1 MARGPNAV
9 SLLKEREMSAHHV
22 TITVNG
28 EQRRAEVEARK
39 LLVHLLREE
48 FGVTSAHV
56 GCDTTQCGACTV
68 RLDGHAVKSCTVL
81 AVQVDGAAV
90 DTVESLSRAGDAEH
104 PLLRAFRDHH
114 ALQCGFC
121 TPGMVM
127 STLELLQRERHP
139 SEERVRARLKGNF
152 CRCTGYQHIVD
163 AIRATDRVPASQEA
177 GASPPFSSP
186 RNGAGDGKAAG
197 SDAGAETH
205 RPSAPDSSGFFGRAV
220 QRREDDHH
228 LRGQA
233 RFTDDVRPA
242 GAAGALHAALL
253 RSPHA
258 HARIRSVSVDRAAKM
273 PGVVA
278 VVTGADLADS
288 VSPLPTN
295 WVLPGM
301 QVPVHRVLAG
311 EVARFQGEAVAGV
324 VASNAYTAADAVAAI
339 EVDYEPLP
347 AVTNPWRAARR
358 GAALVHPELGS
369 AAEDGNVL
377 FRVPIYAGDYAAARE
392 QAEVVTRQRLRNQNL
407 IPCALEPRSV
417 LADYDDR
424 TGSVTVY
431 SSTQS
436 PHIIKRMLA
445 EVLSFPEDRLRVV
458 APDVGGG
465 FGSKLHL
472 YPEEVLV
479 TALAIRL
486 RRAVKWTATRS
497 EDFTATN
504 HGRDQI
510 QDVELCATADG
521 IITGLKA
528 TLYANLGAYLS
539 GMAAGIPTAN
549 CSLMLTGCYRIP
561 NIHIDTLGVV
571 TNTSRVDT
579 YRGAGRPEATY
590 LIERMVD
597 QLARELGIDPAEIRR
612 RNFIP
617 SEAFPYQS
625 PVFVFDSGNYEHNL
639 DTALGIVDYD
649 ALRREQAEL
658 RGQGRYRGIGLAAYT
673 EFTGLGSGRANAAVG
688 FAYGGW
694 EYARVLVLP
703 AGRVSVHVGTADHG
717 QGHATSYAQIAA
729 EVLGLR
735 PDDID
740 IAEGDTATVEFGQGT
755 FNSRSMPVGGSAVY
769 ECSQKVLAKAKQ
781 FAAHALAAAVQDV
794 RYEAGVFTAPKRADD
809 GPPSSVTWDDVA
821 RLAHFVPDI
830 PPGLEPG
837 LDERVFYD
845 PKGLTF
851 PFGTYI
857 AVVDVDVATGDIT
870 IDRFLAV
877 DDCGPLIN
885 PLLARGQIHGG
896 IAQGLGQALLEG
908 ASYDDQGSL
917 VSRDWTRYAFPRA
930 QYIPRL
936 ETEHTITPSPFTSFG
951 IKGIGEAG
959 AIGTPPAIV
968 NAVLDALAPLGVTHL
983 DMPLHPERVLAAIR
997 RAATG
1002 RGTLGDAQ

>member
-1 MARGPNAV
+1 V
-9 SLLKEREMSAHHV
+9 SRHSV

-28 EQRRAEVEARK
+28 ARRQAEVESRK
-39 LLVHLLREE
+39 LLVHFLRDDL
-48 FGVTSAHV
+48 GVTSTHV

-68 RLDGHAVKSCTVL
+68 HLDGSAVKSCTVL
-81 AVQVDGAAV
+81 AVQADGSAV
-90 DTVESLSRAGDAEH
+90 NTVASVREPGDAEH
-104 PLLRAFRDHH
+104 PLQSAFREHH

-121 TPGMVM
+121 TPGMIM
-127 STLELLQRERHP
+127 SALELLRREP
-139 SEERVRARLKGNF
+139 QATEERIRTWLKGNF

-163 AIRATDRVPASQEA
+163 AIRAAGEAARPRGEQATAGPAAAEVR
-177 GASPPFSSP
+177 GSSV
-186 RNGAGDGKAAG
+186 GQ
-197 SDAGAETH
+197 AE
-205 RPSAPDSSGFFGRAV
+205 RSFGRPLA
-220 QRREDDHH
+220 RREDDRH
-228 LRGQA
+228 LRGRG
-233 RFTDDVRPA
+233 RFTDDVRSA
-242 GAAGALHAALL
+242 DAAGTLHVALA

-258 HARIRSVSVDRAAKM
+258 HARVRSVSLDRASGI

-278 VVTGADLADS
+278 VVTAADLLDVVA
-288 VSPLPTN
+288 PLPPN
-295 WVLPGM
+295 WILPGM
-301 QVPVHRVLAG
+301 RVPVHRVLAD
-311 EVARFQGEAVAGV
+311 EVARFQGEGVAAV
-324 VASNAYTAADAVAAI
+324 VAVDAYTAADAAAAI
-339 EVDYEPLP
+339 DVDYEPLP
-347 AVTNPWRAARR
+347 AVTDPWQAAQHD
-358 GAALVHPELGS
+358 APVVHPGLAS
-369 AAEDGNVL
+369 ASEDGNIVL
-377 FRVPIYAGDYAAARE
+377 RMPIHTGDYAAARE
-392 QAEVVTRQRLRNQNL
+392 QAHVVIRQRLRNQNL
-407 IPCALEPRSV
+407 IPGALEPRSV
-417 LADYDDR
+417 LAEYDDHSG
-424 TGSVTVY
+424 TVTVH

-445 EVLSFPEDRLRVV
+445 EVLSFPEERLRVV

-497 EDFTATN
+497 EDFRSAN
-504 HGRDQI
+504 HGRDHV

-521 IITGLKA
+521 VITGIKA
-528 TLYANLGAYLS
+528 TLFANLGAYLS
-539 GMAAGIPTAN
+539 SMAAGIPTAN
-549 CSLMLTGCYRIP
+549 CAFMLTGCYRIP
-561 NIHIDTLGVV
+561 NIHVDTLGML

-617 SEAFPYQS
+617 KNAFPYQS
-625 PVFVFDSGNYEHNL
+625 PGLFLFDSGDYERNL
-639 DTALGIVDYD
+639 DTALDIVGYEKLRQEQVE
-649 ALRREQAEL
+649 LRR
-658 RGQGRYRGIGLAAYT
+658 QGRYRGIGLATYT
-673 EFTGLGSGRANAAVG
+673 EFTGLGSGRDNAAAG

-694 EYARVLVLP
+694 EYARVLVHP
-703 AGRVSVHVGTADHG
+703 TGRVSVHVGTADQG

-729 EVLGLR
+729 DALGLR

-740 IAEGDTATVEFGQGT
+740 IVEGDTARAEFGQGT
-755 FNSRSMPVGGSAVY
+755 FNSRSMPVGGSAVH
-769 ECSQKVLAKAKQ
+769 ECSQKVLAKAKR
-781 FAAHALAAAVQDV
+781 FAAHTLRAADEDV
-794 RYEAGVFTAPKRADD
+794 RYEAGVFTGPERAD
-809 GPPSSVTWDDVA
+809 GGSAGSVTWQDVA

-830 PPGLEPG
+830 PRGLEPG

-857 AVVDVDVATGDIT
+857 AVVDVDAATGDILV
-870 IDRFLAV
+870 DRFLAV

-908 ASYDDQGSL
+908 ARYDDEGSLASYD
-917 VSRDWTRYAFPRA
+917 WTTYAFPRA
-930 QYIPRL
+930 QHIPRL
-936 ETEHTITPSPFTSFG
+936 ETEHTVTPSPFTFRG
-951 IKGIGEAG
+951 VKGIGEAG

-983 DMPLHPERVLAAIR
+983 DMPLHAEQVRTAIR
-997 RAATG
+997 QAATSG
-1002 RGTLGDAQ
+1002 RAPGGAR

>member
-1 MARGPNAV
+1 M
-9 SLLKEREMSAHHV
+9 
-22 TITVNG
+22 TVNG
-28 EQRRAEVEARK
+28 ERRQAEVEARK
-39 LLVHLLREE
+39 LLVHFLRDDL
-48 FGVTSAHV
+48 GVTSTHV

-68 RLDGHAVKSCTVL
+68 HLDGSAVKSCTVL
-81 AVQVDGAAV
+81 AVQADGAAV
-90 DTVESLSRAGDAEH
+90 NTVESLHKPGDAEH
-104 PLLRAFRDHH
+104 PLQSAFREHH
-114 ALQCGFC
+114 GVQCGFC
-121 TPGMVM
+121 TPGMIM
-127 STLELLQRERHP
+127 SSLELLRREP
-139 SEERVRARLKGNF
+139 QPTEERIRAWLKGNF

-163 AIRATDRVPASQEA
+163 AIRAAGEA
-177 GASPPFSSP
+177 TTAP
-186 RNGAGDGKAAG
+186 DGP
-197 SDAGAETH
+197 GAERGTAAAEV
-205 RPSAPDSSGFFGRAV
+205 RRSRAGQAGRFFGQPLA
-220 QRREDDHH
+220 RREDDRH
-228 LRGQA
+228 LRGRG

-242 GAAGALHAALL
+242 NAARTLHVALA

-258 HARIRSVSVDRAAKM
+258 HARIRSVSTDRAARI

-278 VVTGADLADS
+278 AVTGADLADV

-301 QVPVHRVLAG
+301 HVPVHRVLADG
-311 EVARFQGEAVAGV
+311 VARFQGEGIAAV
-324 VASNAYTAADAVAAI
+324 VAVDAYTAADAAAAI
-339 EVDYEPLP
+339 DVEYEPLP
-347 AVTNPWRAARR
+347 AVTDPRQAAQP
-358 GAALVHPELGS
+358 GAPRVHAGLASGS
-369 AAEDGNVL
+369 EDGNIVL
-377 FRVPIYAGDYAAARE
+377 RMPIHVGDYGAVRE
-392 QAEVVTRQRLRNQNL
+392 QAGVIIRQRLRNQNL
-407 IPCALEPRSV
+407 IPGALEPRSV

-424 TGSVTVY
+424 TGTVTVH

-445 EVLSFPEDRLRVV
+445 EVLSFPENRLRVV

-497 EDFTATN
+497 EDFAATN
-504 HGRDQI
+504 HGRDHV

-521 IITGLKA
+521 VITGIKA
-528 TLYANLGAYLS
+528 TLFANLGAYLS
-539 GMAAGIPTAN
+539 SMAAGIPTAN
-549 CSLMLTGCYRIP
+549 CAFMLTGCYRIP
-561 NIHIDTLGVV
+561 NIHVDTLGVL

-590 LIERMVD
+590 LIERMID
-597 QLARELGIDPAEIRR
+597 QLARELAIDPAEVRR

-617 SEAFPYQS
+617 KNAFPYQS
-625 PVFVFDSGNYEHNL
+625 PGLFVFDSGDYAQTL
-639 DTALGIVDYD
+639 DTALDLAGYEK
-649 ALRREQAEL
+649 LRQEQAEL
-658 RGQGRYRGIGLAAYT
+658 RRHGRYRGIGLATYT
-673 EFTGLGSGRANAAVG
+673 EFTGLGPGRDNAAAG

-694 EYARVLVLP
+694 EYARVLVHP

-729 EVLGLR
+729 DALGLQ

-755 FNSRSMPVGGSAVY
+755 FNSRSMPVGGSAVH
-769 ECSQKVLAKAKQ
+769 ECSRKVLAKAKR
-781 FAAHALAAAVQDV
+781 FAAHALGAADGADV
-794 RYEAGVFTAPKRADD
+794 RYEAGVFTGPERAD
-809 GPPSSVTWDDVA
+809 GRLAGSMTWQDVA

-857 AVVDVDVATGDIT
+857 AVVDVDPATGDIT
-870 IDRFLAV
+870 IDRFVAV

-885 PLLARGQIHGG
+885 PLLARGQVHGG

-908 ASYDDQGSL
+908 ARYDDKGAL
-917 VSRDWTRYAFPRA
+917 ASRDWTTYAFPRA
-930 QYIPRL
+930 QHIPPL
-936 ETEHTITPSPFTSFG
+936 ETAHTITPSPLTPLG

-959 AIGTPPAIV
+959 AIGAPPAIV

-983 DMPLHPERVLAAIR
+983 DMPLHPEQVRTAIR
-997 RAATG
+997 EAATG
-1002 RGTLGDAQ
+1002 GRAPGGAR

>member
-1 MARGPNAV
+1 MVVLKVGTVV
-9 SLLKEREMSAHHV
+9 SRHRV
-22 TITVNG
+22 TVTVNG
-28 EQRRAEVEARK
+28 ERRQAEVESRK
-39 LLVHLLREE
+39 LLVHFLRDDL
-48 FGVTSAHV
+48 GVTSTHV

-68 RLDGHAVKSCTVL
+68 HLDGSAVKSCTVL
-81 AVQVDGAAV
+81 AVQADGAAV
-90 DTVESLSRAGDAEH
+90 NTVESLRQPGDAEH
-104 PLLRAFRDHH
+104 PLQSAFREHH

-121 TPGMVM
+121 TPGMIM
-127 STLELLQRERHP
+127 SSLELLRREP
-139 SEERVRARLKGNF
+139 QPTEERVRTWLKGNF

-163 AIRATDRVPASQEA
+163 AIRAVGEPAT
-177 GASPPFSSP
+177 P
-186 RNGAGDGKAAG
+186 GDT
-197 SDAGAETH
+197 SGAEQG
-205 RPSAPDSSGFFGRAV
+205 RADRFFGQPLV
-220 QRREDDHH
+220 RREDDRH
-228 LRGQA
+228 LRGRG
-233 RFTDDVRPA
+233 RFTDDVRSA
-242 GAAGALHAALL
+242 DAAGTLHVALA

-258 HARIRSVSVDRAAKM
+258 HARIRSVSADRAARI

-278 VVTGADLADS
+278 VVTGADLLDQ
-288 VSPLPTN
+288 VSPLPAN
-295 WVLPGM
+295 WILPGM
-301 QVPVHRVLAG
+301 RVPVHRVLAD
-311 EVARFQGEAVAGV
+311 ETARFQGEGLAAV
-324 VASNAYTAADAVAAI
+324 VAVDPYTAADAAAA
-339 EVDYEPLP
+339 VDFGYEPLA
-347 AVTNPWRAARR
+347 AVTDPWQAAQP
-358 GAALVHPELGS
+358 GAPLVHPGLTGVPQ
-369 AAEDGNVL
+369 DGNVV
-377 FRVPIYAGDYAAARE
+377 FRMPIHTGDYAAARE
-392 QAEVVTRQRLRNQNL
+392 QAHVVIRQRLRNQNL
-407 IPCALEPRSV
+407 IPGALEPRSV
-417 LADYDDR
+417 LAEYDDR
-424 TGSVTVY
+424 TGRVTVH

-504 HGRDQI
+504 HGRDHV

-521 IITGLKA
+521 IITGIKA
-528 TLYANLGAYLS
+528 TLFANLGAYLS
-539 GMAAGIPTAN
+539 DMAAGIPTAN
-549 CSLMLTGCYRIP
+549 CALMLTGCYRIP

-617 SEAFPYQS
+617 PEAFPYQS
-625 PVFVFDSGNYEHNL
+625 PALFVFDSGNYAYNL
-639 DTALGIVDYD
+639 DTALGIVGYEEQ
-649 ALRREQAEL
+649 RREQAEL
-658 RGQGRYRGIGLAAYT
+658 RRRGRYRGIGVATYT
-673 EFTGLGSGRANAAVG
+673 EFTGLGSGRASAAVG

-694 EYARVLVLP
+694 EYARVLVHP
-703 AGRVSVHVGTADHG
+703 TGRVSVHVGSADHG

-729 EVLGLR
+729 DALGLR

-769 ECSQKVLAKAKQ
+769 ECARKVLAKAKL
-781 FAAHALAAAVQDV
+781 FAAHTLRAATVADV
-794 RYEAGVFTAPKRADD
+794 RYEAGVFTGPERPD
-809 GPPSSVTWDDVA
+809 GSPAGTVTRQDVA

-857 AVVDVDVATGDIT
+857 AVVEVDPATGDIV

-885 PLLARGQIHGG
+885 PLLARGQVHGG

-908 ASYDDQGSL
+908 ARYDGEGSL
-917 VSRDWTRYAFPRA
+917 ASRDWTTYAFPRA
-930 QYIPRL
+930 QHIPRL
-936 ETEHTITPSPFTSFG
+936 ETEHTVTPSPFTPLG
-951 IKGIGEAG
+951 VKGIGEAG
-959 AIGTPPAIV
+959 AIGAPPAIV

-983 DMPLHPERVLAAIR
+983 DMPLHAEQVRTAIR
-997 RAATG
+997 QAATNG
-1002 RGTLGDAQ
+1002 SAPGGAR

>member
-1 MARGPNAV
+1 
-9 SLLKEREMSAHHV
+9 MSRHHV
-22 TITVNG
+22 TVTVNG

-81 AVQVDGAAV
+81 AVQADGAAV
-90 DTVESLSRAGDAEH
+90 DTVESLSKAGHAEH
-104 PLLRAFRDHH
+104 PLLSAFRDHH

-127 STLELLQRERHP
+127 SSLELLQRERHP
-139 SEERVRARLKGNF
+139 SEERVRAWLKGNF
-152 CRCTGYQHIVD
+152 CRCTGYQNIVD
-163 AIRATDRVPASQEA
+163 AVLATDGMPAAHEA
-177 GASPPFSSP
+177 GAATSPLSL
-186 RNGAGDGKAAG
+186 RGAGRDGNAGG
-197 SDAGAETH
+197 SDAGAEADQSPEPH
-205 RPSAPDSSGFFGRAV
+205 SSRFFGRPV
-220 QRREDDHH
+220 QRREDGHH
-228 LRGQA
+228 LRGRG

-242 GAAGALHAALL
+242 DAVRALHAALL

-258 HARIRSVSVDRAAKM
+258 HARIRSVSVDRALKM
-273 PGVVA
+273 PGVVT
-278 VVTGADLADS
+278 VVTGADLAGS
-288 VSPLPTN
+288 VSPLPAN
-295 WVLPGM
+295 WILPGM
-301 QVPVHRVLAG
+301 PVPVHRVLADG
-311 EVARFQGEAVAGV
+311 VTRFQGEAVAAV
-324 VASNAYTAADAVAAI
+324 IARDAYAAADAVAAI

-347 AVTNPWRAARR
+347 AVTDPRRAAQP
-358 GAALVHPELGS
+358 GAPLVHPELRS
-369 AAEDGNVL
+369 AAEDGNVV

-392 QAEVVTRQRLRNQNL
+392 QAEVVTSRRLRNQNL

-424 TGSVTVY
+424 TGRVTVH

-472 YPEEVLV
+472 YPEEALV

-504 HGRDQI
+504 HGRDHV

-521 IITGLKA
+521 IITGIKA
-528 TLYANLGAYLS
+528 TLFANLGAYLS
-539 GMAAGIPTAN
+539 DMAAGIPTAN
-549 CSLMLTGCYRIP
+549 CALMLTGCYRIP

-597 QLARELGIDPAEIRR
+597 QIARELGIDPAEIRR

-617 SEAFPYQS
+617 PEAFPYQS
-625 PVFVFDSGNYEHNL
+625 PALFVFDSGNYAHNL
-639 DTALGIVDYD
+639 DAALGIVGYEER
-649 ALRREQAEL
+649 RREQAEL
-658 RGQGRYRGIGLAAYT
+658 RRLGRYRGIGVATYT
-673 EFTGLGSGRANAAVG
+673 EFTGLGSGRASAAVG

-694 EYARVLVLP
+694 EYARVLAHP
-703 AGRVSVHVGTADHG
+703 TGRVSVHVGSADHG

-729 EVLGLR
+729 DALGLR

-755 FNSRSMPVGGSAVY
+755 FNSRSMPVGGSAVH
-769 ECSQKVLAKAKQ
+769 ECSRKVLAKAKQ
-781 FAAHALAAAVQDV
+781 FAAHALGAAVQDV
-794 RYEAGVFTAPKRADD
+794 RYEAAVFTAPKRADG
-809 GPPSSVTWDDVA
+809 GPPGNVTWNDVA

-845 PKGLTF
+845 PQGLTF

-870 IDRFLAV
+870 IDKFVAV
-877 DDCGPLIN
+877 DDCGPVIN
-885 PLLARGQIHGG
+885 PTLARGQVHGG
-896 IAQGLGQALLEG
+896 IAQGLGQALLE
-908 ASYDDQGSL
+908 AARYDEQGSL
-917 VSRDWTRYAFPRA
+917 ISRDWTTYAFPRA
-930 QYIPRL
+930 QHIPRL
-936 ETEHTITPSPFTSFG
+936 ETAHTVTPSPFTPLG

-959 AIGTPPAIV
+959 AIGAPPAIV

-983 DMPLHPERVLAAIR
+983 DMPLHPEQVLAAID
-997 RAATG
+997 RATTG
-1002 RGTLGDAQ
+1002 SSTLGDAR

>member
-1 MARGPNAV
+1 MGTGV
-9 SLLKEREMSAHHV
+9 SPHCV

-28 EQRRAEVEARK
+28 ERRQAEVESRK
-39 LLVHLLREE
+39 LLVHFLRDDL
-48 FGVTSAHV
+48 GVTGTHV

-68 RLDGHAVKSCTVL
+68 HLDGSAVKSCTVL
-81 AVQVDGAAV
+81 AVQADGAAV
-90 DTVESLSRAGDAEH
+90 STVESLRRPGDGEH
-104 PLLRAFRDHH
+104 PLQSAFREYH
-114 ALQCGFC
+114 AVQCGFC
-121 TPGMVM
+121 TPGMIM
-127 STLELLQRERHP
+127 SSLELLQREP
-139 SEERVRARLKGNF
+139 QPTEERIRAWLKGNF

-163 AIRATDRVPASQEA
+163 AIRAASEA
-177 GASPPFSSP
+177 ATPHDGPGAEQVAAGTAVTEVRGS
-186 RNGAGDGKAAG
+186 GAGQVG
-197 SDAGAETH
+197 
-205 RPSAPDSSGFFGRAV
+205 RFSGQPLA
-220 QRREDDHH
+220 RREDDRH
-228 LRGQA
+228 LRG
-233 RFTDDVRPA
+233 RGCFTDDVRPA
-242 GAAGALHAALL
+242 GAVGALHVALA

-258 HARIRSVSVDRAAKM
+258 HARIRSVSGNRAARI
-273 PGVVA
+273 PGVEA
-278 VVTGADLADS
+278 VVTSADLRDT

-295 WVLPGM
+295 WILPGM
-301 QVPVHRVLAG
+301 RIPMHRVLAD
-311 EVARFQGEAVAGV
+311 EVALFQGEGIAAVAAV
-324 VASNAYTAADAVAAI
+324 DAYTAADAAAAI
-339 EVDYEPLP
+339 DVDMEPLQ
-347 AVTNPWRAARR
+347 AVTDPRQAAQP
-358 GAALVHPELGS
+358 GAPLVHPELAGAS
-369 AAEDGNVL
+369 EDGNIV
-377 FRVPIYAGDYAAARE
+377 FRMPIRTGDYEAARE
-392 QAEVVTRQRLRNQNL
+392 RADVVIRQRLRNQNL
-407 IPCALEPRSV
+407 VPGALEPRSV

-424 TGSVTVY
+424 TGTVTVHD
-431 SSTQS
+431 STQS
-436 PHIIKRMLA
+436 PHIVKRMLA
-445 EVLSFPEDRLRVV
+445 EVLSFPEERLRVV

-497 EDFTATN
+497 EDFRSAN
-504 HGRDQI
+504 HGRDHV

-521 IITGLKA
+521 VITGIKA
-528 TLYANLGAYLS
+528 TLFANLGAYLS

-549 CSLMLTGCYRIP
+549 CAFMLTGCYRIP
-561 NIHIDTLGVV
+561 NINVDTLGVL

-617 SEAFPYQS
+617 KNAFPYQT
-625 PVFVFDSGNYEHNL
+625 PGLFVYDSGDYEQTL
-639 DTALGIVDYD
+639 DTALDLAGYKKLRQEQAD
-649 ALRREQAEL
+649 LRRH
-658 RGQGRYRGIGLAAYT
+658 GRYRGIGLATYT
-673 EFTGLGSGRANAAVG
+673 EFTGLGPGRDNAAAG

-694 EYARVLVLP
+694 EYARVLVHP
-703 AGRVSVHVGTADHG
+703 TGRVSVHVGTADHG

-729 EVLGLR
+729 DALCLR

-740 IAEGDTATVEFGQGT
+740 IVEGDTARAEFGQGT
-755 FNSRSMPVGGSAVY
+755 FNSRSMPVGGSAVH
-769 ECSQKVLAKAKQ
+769 ECSRKVLAKAKR
-781 FAAHALAAAVQDV
+781 FAAHALRAAAVADV
-794 RYEAGVFTAPKRADD
+794 RYQAGVFTGPERAAG
-809 GPPSSVTWDDVA
+809 GPAGSVTWKDVA

-851 PFGTYI
+851 PFGTYV
-857 AVVDVDVATGDIT
+857 AVVEVDPATGDIA

-908 ASYDDQGSL
+908 TRYDSEGFLTSHN
-917 VSRDWTRYAFPRA
+917 WTTYAFPRA
-930 QYIPRL
+930 QHMPRL
-936 ETEHTITPSPFTSFG
+936 ETGHTITPSPLTPLG

-959 AIGTPPAIV
+959 AIGAPPAIV

-983 DMPLHPERVLAAIR
+983 DMPLHAEQVHAAIR
-997 RAATG
+997 HAATTG
-1002 RGTLGDAQ
+1002 SASGDSP

>member
-1 MARGPNAV
+1 V
-9 SLLKEREMSAHHV
+9 SRHYV

-28 EQRRAEVEARK
+28 ERRQAEVESRK
-39 LLVHLLREE
+39 LLVHFLRDDL
-48 FGVTSAHV
+48 GVTSTHV

-68 RLDGHAVKSCTVL
+68 HLDGSAVKSCTVL
-81 AVQVDGAAV
+81 AVQADGATV
-90 DTVESLSRAGDAEH
+90 NTVESLRKPGDAEH
-104 PLLRAFRDHH
+104 PLQSAFREHH

-121 TPGMVM
+121 TPGMIM
-127 STLELLQRERHP
+127 SSLELLRREPRP
-139 SEERVRARLKGNF
+139 TEERIRSWLKGNF

-163 AIRATDRVPASQEA
+163 AIRAAGESAAPPDRP
-177 GASPPFSSP
+177 
-186 RNGAGDGKAAG
+186 
-197 SDAGAETH
+197 GAEQVAEGTTATEV
-205 RPSAPDSSGFFGRAV
+205 RRSRAGQAGRFLG
-220 QRREDDHH
+220 QPLTRREDDRH
-228 LRGQA
+228 LRGWG

-242 GAAGALHAALL
+242 DAARTLHVALA

-258 HARIRSVSVDRAAKM
+258 HARIRSVSVDRAARI

-278 VVTGADLADS
+278 VVTGADLLDM

-295 WVLPGM
+295 WILPGM
-301 QVPVHRVLAG
+301 RVPVHRVLTN
-311 EVARFQGEAVAGV
+311 EVARFQGEGIAAV
-324 VASNAYTAADAVAAI
+324 VAVNDYTAADAAAAI
-339 EVDYEPLP
+339 DIEYEPLA
-347 AVTNPWRAARR
+347 AVTDPWQAAQP
-358 GAALVHPELGS
+358 GAPLVHPELGGGS
-369 AAEDGNVL
+369 EDGNVVL
-377 FRVPIYAGDYAAARE
+377 RMPIHTGDYGAAQE
-392 QAEVVTRQRLRNQNL
+392 QAGVVIRQRLRNQNL
-407 IPCALEPRSV
+407 IPGALEPRSV

-424 TGSVTVY
+424 TGTVTVH

-445 EVLSFPEDRLRVV
+445 EVLSFPEERLRVV

-472 YPEEVLV
+472 YPEEVLI

-497 EDFTATN
+497 EDFQSTN
-504 HGRDQI
+504 HGRDHV

-521 IITGLKA
+521 VITGIKA
-528 TLYANLGAYLS
+528 TLFANLGAYLS
-539 GMAAGIPTAN
+539 SMAAGIPTAN
-549 CSLMLTGCYRIP
+549 CAFMLTGCYRIP
-561 NIHIDTLGVV
+561 NIHVDTLGVL

-617 SEAFPYQS
+617 KNAFPYQS
-625 PVFVFDSGNYEHNL
+625 PGLFVYDSGDYERNL
-639 DTALGIVDYD
+639 DMALDLVGYEK
-649 ALRREQAEL
+649 LRQEQAEL
-658 RGQGRYRGIGLAAYT
+658 RRQGRYRGIGLASYT
-673 EFTGLGSGRANAAVG
+673 EFTGLGSGRDNAAAG
-688 FAYGGW
+688 FSYGGW
-694 EYARVLVLP
+694 EYARVLVHP
-703 AGRVSVHVGTADHG
+703 TGRVSVHIGTADHG

-729 EVLGLR
+729 DVLGLR

-740 IAEGDTATVEFGQGT
+740 VAEGDTATVEFGLGT

-769 ECSQKVLAKAKQ
+769 ECSRKVLTKAKR
-781 FAAHALAAAVQDV
+781 FAAHILRAAAVVDV
-794 RYEAGVFTAPKRADD
+794 RYEAGVFTGPERADG
-809 GPPSSVTWDDVA
+809 GPADSVTWQNVA

-851 PFGTYI
+851 PFGTYL
-857 AVVDVDVATGDIT
+857 AVVEVDPATGDIV

-885 PLLARGQIHGG
+885 PLLARGQVHGG

-908 ASYDDQGSL
+908 AQYDSAGTL
-917 VSRDWTRYAFPRA
+917 TSRDWTTYAFPRA
-930 QYIPRL
+930 QHIPRL
-936 ETEHTITPSPFTSFG
+936 ETEHTVTPSPFTPLG

-959 AIGTPPAIV
+959 AIGAPPAIV

-983 DMPLHPERVLAAIR
+983 DMPLLAEHVRAAIR
-997 RAATG
+997 QAVTG
-1002 RGTLGDAQ
+1002 GSGPGGAR

>member
-1 MARGPNAV
+1 
-9 SLLKEREMSAHHV
+9 MSAHHV

-48 FGVTSAHV
+48 FGVTSAHI

-81 AVQVDGAAV
+81 AVQADGAAV
-90 DTVESLSRAGDAEH
+90 DTVESLSKAGDAEH
-104 PLLRAFRDHH
+104 PLLSAFRDHH

-127 STLELLQRERHP
+127 SSLELLQRERHP
-139 SEERVRARLKGNF
+139 SEERVRAWLKGNF
-152 CRCTGYQHIVD
+152 CRCTGYQNIVD
-163 AIRATDRVPASQEA
+163 AIRATDGVSNAHEA
-177 GASPPFSSP
+177 GAATSSASRP
-186 RNGAGDGKAAG
+186 DGAGDGNAAG
-197 SDAGAETH
+197 SDAGGESH
-205 RPSAPDSSGFFGRAV
+205 RHSAPDGWGFFGRAV

-228 LRGQA
+228 LRGRG

-242 GAAGALHAALL
+242 GTVGVLHAALL

-258 HARIRSVSVDRAAKM
+258 HARIRSVSVDRAVKM

-278 VVTGADLADS
+278 VVTGADLAGS

-301 QVPVHRVLAG
+301 PVPVHRALADA
-311 EVARFQGEAVAGV
+311 VTRFQGEAVAAV
-324 VASNAYTAADAVAAI
+324 VASDAYTAADAVGAI
-339 EVDYEPLP
+339 EADYEPLP
-347 AVTNPWRAARR
+347 AVTDPWRAAQP

-369 AAEDGNVL
+369 AAEDGNVV
-377 FRVPIYAGDYAAARE
+377 FRVPIYAGDYAAVRE

-417 LADYDDR
+417 LADYDDS
-424 TGSVTVY
+424 TGNVTVH

-504 HGRDQI
+504 HGRDHV

-597 QLARELGIDPAEIRR
+597 QLARELGNDPAEIRR

-617 SEAFPYQS
+617 AEAFPYQS
-625 PVFVFDSGNYEHNL
+625 PALFVFDSGNYAHNL
-639 DTALGIVDYD
+639 DTALGIVGYE

-658 RGQGRYRGIGLAAYT
+658 RGQGRYRGIGLATYT
-673 EFTGLGSGRANAAVG
+673 EFTGLGPGRDNAAVG

-703 AGRVSVHVGTADHG
+703 TGRVSVHVGTADHG

-740 IAEGDTATVEFGQGT
+740 VAEGDTATVEFGQGT

-781 FAAHALAAAVQDV
+781 FAAHALGAAVQDV
-794 RYEAGVFTAPKRADD
+794 RYQAGVFTAPKRADD
-809 GPPSSVTWDDVA
+809 GPAGSVTWEDVA

-857 AVVDVDVATGDIT
+857 AVVDVDIATGDIT

-885 PLLARGQIHGG
+885 PTLARGQIHGG
-896 IAQGLGQALLEG
+896 IAQGLGQALFEG
-908 ASYDDQGSL
+908 ARYDDHGSL
-917 VSRDWTRYAFPRA
+917 ISRDWTTYAFPRA
-930 QYIPRL
+930 QHIPRL
-936 ETEHTITPSPFTSFG
+936 ETAHTITPSPFTCFG

-959 AIGTPPAIV
+959 AIGSPPVIV

-983 DMPLHPERVLAAIR
+983 DMPLHPEQVQAAIR
-997 RAATG
+997 RATSG
-1002 RGTLGDAQ
+1002 RCTPGGAQ